1 MRYDRIYISIGCAV
15 HLFLPLHKCGNRRRI
30 LQTVNILQKF
40 GFLIIQAVS
49 PRTACFVSSLLKRQ
63 ILMANNLDLQ
73 VSAS

>member
-49 PRTACFVSSLLKRQ
+49 LRPLFCFQPLKTPDFDGKESGLTGKC
-63 ILMANNLDLQ
+63 I
-73 VSAS
+73 